1 MNRGYKSLLLS
12 VNKTIKGIDK
22 ATKWTNVNK
31 HQINRPV
38 KPTVLTNSS
47 S

>member
-1 MNRGYKSLLLS
+1 MNRGYKTRLLS
-12 VNKTIKGIDK
+12 VKTIKGIDK